1 MDNAPVHQ
9 EQSAT
14 LLRSLPDES
23 SRVPSV
29 HRPRVSIGSRTASP
43 SIPDVGS
50 RPQSALTDWDTIQ
63 GQLQRQIRANSPP
76 RSAITIDAPEWDRG
90 SSATGPWASFEE
102 VGVGVSSSVGVPSA
116 SSLLQGR
123 IYQPSLRSI
132 AGASFDSKVHRA
144 CRVVCRSHRLQS
156 HSRH

>member
-9 EQSAT
+9 EQTAT
-14 LLRSLPDES
+14 LHRSLPDES
-23 SRVPSV
+23 SRVSSV

-43 SIPDVGS
+43 SVPDVGS
-50 RPQSALTDWDTIQ
+50 RPQSATDWDTIQ

-76 RSAITIDAPEWDRG
+76 RSAITINAPEWDRG
-90 SSATGPWASFEE
+90 SSATGPLASFEE
-102 VGVGVSSSVGVPSA
+102 VGLGVSASEGVPSA
-116 SSLLQGR
+116 SSALQGR
-123 IYQPSLRSI
+123 IYQPALRSI
-132 AGASFDSKVHRA
+132 AGTSFDSKVHRA